1 MTQKATVR
9 RTLEAHPEG
18 VRSDYFFALHI
29 PRAAARI
36 QELKDEGV
44 PIDTKREGKYVRW
57 TLAGIGADA
66 ERSAG
71 DREAAE
77 RAPGLCG
84 RTRRQMVSVD
94 SGERGLAGVEVGAG
108 GPAHTNVETG
118 PCGPTSVPSP
128 VPSMF
133 DYDAD
138 WAA

>member
-29 PRAAARI
+29 PRAAARV
-36 QELKDEGV
+36 QELKNEGV

-57 TLAGIGADA
+57 TLARVRTI
-66 ERSAG
+66 E
-71 DREAAE
+71 
-77 RAPGLCG
+77 G
-84 RTRRQMVSVD
+84 RTRKECLIEPSVEGSPD
-94 SGERGLAGVEVGAG
+94 SGEGCAVGRAEPPRGSQGAG
-108 GPAHTNVETG
+108 NATYGGT
-118 PCGPTSVPSP
+118 SP

-138 WAA
+138 WSDAA